1 MKSNLSHGSNAI
13 LVLAA
18 TILLTVLSSCQAA
31 GPPAATPTPGAAD
44 FYLQATITP
53 NPAHANFTPTPTR
66 PSMREQKEALGSE
79 LDEAIAKLTEAI
91 EDDPTDVGAYSDRGE
106 AYAQQGELESAIAD
120 FTKALELDPDLVA
133 AYNFR
138 GKAYSEQRKFDE
150 AIADFTKAIELDAE
164 YAIAYYNRGVAY
176 QSSDK
181 RKEAAA
187 DYKEYLRL
195 EPDAPQKSRLKQQ
208 IQMFGG

>member
-31 GPPAATPTPGAAD
+31 GPPAATPTPVAAD

-53 NPAHANFTPTPTR
+53 NPAHAHFTPTATR
-66 PSMREQKEALGSE
+66 PSMREQKEALASE
-79 LDEAIAKLTEAI
+79 ADEAIAKLTEAI

-138 GKAYSEQRKFDE
+138 AKPTASSGSS
-150 AIADFTKAIELDAE
+150 TK
-164 YAIAYYNRGVAY
+164 
-176 QSSDK
+176 Q
-181 RKEAAA
+181 
-187 DYKEYLRL
+187 
-195 EPDAPQKSRLKQQ
+195 
-208 IQMFGG
+208 

>member
-1 MKSNLSHGSNAI
+1 MPRNNSRGTKVIPAVAVAL
-13 LVLAA
+13 
-18 TILLTVLSSCQAA
+18 LLTVLSACQA
-31 GPPAATPTPGAAD
+31 GPPAPTPTPGVRD
-44 FYLQATITP
+44 YWEKPTLTP
-53 NPAHANFTPTPTR
+53 NPLHADFTPTPTR
-66 PSMREQKEALGSE
+66 PSMREQKEALASE
-79 LDEAIAKLTEAI
+79 ADQAIAKLTEAI

-138 GKAYSEQRKFDE
+138 GKAYSEQRKLEE

-164 YAIAYYNRGVAY
+164 YAIAYYNRGVAF

>member
-1 MKSNLSHGSNAI
+1 MPGTDSRGSKFIPVVAA
-13 LVLAA
+13 VL
-18 TILLTVLSSCQAA
+18 LLMVVSTCQA
-31 GPPAATPTPGAAD
+31 GPPAPTPTPGVRD
-44 FYLQATITP
+44 YWEKPTLTP
-53 NPAHANFTPTPTR
+53 NPDHAHFTPTPTK
-66 PSMREQKEALGSE
+66 PSMREQKEALASE
-79 LDEAIAKLTEAI
+79 TDQAIAMLTEAI

-106 AYAQQGELESAIAD
+106 AYAQQGELEKAIAD

-133 AYNFR
+133 VYNFR

-150 AIADFTKAIELDAE
+150 AIADFTKTIELDPE
-164 YAIAYYNRGVAY
+164 YAIAYYNRGVAF

-187 DYKEYLRL
+187 DYKKYLEL